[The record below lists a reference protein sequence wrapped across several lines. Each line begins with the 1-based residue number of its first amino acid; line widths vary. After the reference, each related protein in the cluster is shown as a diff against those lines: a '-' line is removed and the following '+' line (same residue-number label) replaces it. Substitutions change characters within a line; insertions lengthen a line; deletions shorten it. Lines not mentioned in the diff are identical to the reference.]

1 MQQLTILSGA
11 GINHGISAACPQA
24 RDLIDFTYQKISQSV
39 YERIPSQLQ
48 AMFTQE
54 SFDYILGGLM
64 TINLVV
70 EKTKQDLIRF
80 RIDQQAFAN
89 IFQQSSLQDSI
100 IQALDQIETQLTVS
114 LRQMLEVVRQF
125 DPAIRHLD
133 SRFDSVNYFTLN
145 FDGVFDHI
153 IYGERYVRGAF
164 TTDFWSPWGDLREG
178 IDRKFKIMHLHGDL
192 RYKPFKK
199 TQYNDPPYRWP
210 VLVVGDAEVKKG
222 IIASNTALRFYN
234 QRLREACENRDRI
247 QENVLLVA
255 GFGFREED
263 QHVVSKIKAAV
274 NNGIFDRMICYDIED
289 KFADWCPRP
298 YEWRDPRNLGLN
310 DLLHSI

>member
-114 LRQMLEVVRQF
+114 LRHMLEVVRQF

-234 QRLREACENRDRI
+234 QRLREACENRHRI